1 MEKTFETALKELE
14 MIVKKLE
21 SGNIPLENA
30 INEYTE
36 AMQLVKFCSEK
47 LNNATEQV
55 NKTLS
60 ENGEL
65 KDFELNEET
74 DDDHGNC

>member
-14 MIVKKLE
+14 IIVKKLE

-30 INEYTE
+30 ISEYTE
-36 AMQLVKFCSEK
+36 AMQLVKFCSDK

-55 NKTLS
+55 NKALN

-65 KDFELNEET
+65 TDFKLKEET
-74 DDDHGNC
+74 EDEHGNS